1 MYIYTYIYII
11 YEVII
16 YFQRLK
22 LNHIVVKPENKYGNT
37 TKMHKMMKT
46 VFSYLCAEKQ
56 GFLKL
61 IK

>member
-22 LNHIVVKPENKYGNT
+22 LNHIAVKPENKYGNT

-46 VFSYLCAEKQ
+46 VFSHLCAEKQ
-56 GFLKL
+56 GF
-61 IK
+61 